1 MFVKKLEVVNYRNYE
16 KETVEF
22 CNGTNILYG
31 KNAQGKTNILEAV
44 SLFSS
49 GKSYRRVPDR
59 NLINLNS
66 DFAKIS
72 VEFCSFGSEKDA
84 EIFINKN
91 KKFIKL
97 CGNNL
102 RKTSE
107 ILGVFKTVLFSPEEL
122 SLISGAPELRRN
134 FTDMLLSSEKPL
146 YYGYLKKYYKILKQ
160 KNNLL
165 KQSNE
170 NINKTLSVWNKEM
183 ADVAAKIMC
192 YRNNLIKEIIP
203 LANKVFGEMTGK
215 KESFFIKYVP
225 NVTNEQFEEEILRE
239 KILFSLNKKMEAEIF
254 MGSSLVGIHRDDY
267 EFYINEK
274 NAKYFSSQG
283 QQRTAIIALKMAQ
296 AEMVYEQSGEY
307 PIFLFDD
314 IMSELDSE
322 RREYI
327 SEKISKRQVIITCT
341 DKYSAEGEKKY
352 FYVEGGHV
360 TEE

>member
-1 MFVKKLEVVNYRNYE
+1 MFVKKLEVINYRNYE

-22 CNGTNILYG
+22 CSGTNILYG

-72 VEFCSFGSEKDA
+72 VEFCSFGCEKDA
-84 EIFINKN
+84 EILINKN

-146 YYGYLKKYYKILKQ
+146 YYGFLKKYYKILKQ

-165 KQSNE
+165 KQSSE
-170 NINKTLSVWNKEM
+170 NISKTLSVWNEELSG
-183 ADVAAKIMC
+183 VAAKIMC

-215 KESFFIKYVP
+215 R
-225 NVTNEQFEEEILRE
+225 N
-239 KILFSLNKKMEAEIF
+239 
-254 MGSSLVGIHRDDY
+254 H
-267 EFYINEK
+267 
-274 NAKYFSSQG
+274 
-283 QQRTAIIALKMAQ
+283 
-296 AEMVYEQSGEY
+296 
-307 PIFLFDD
+307 FL
-314 IMSELDSE
+314 
-322 RREYI
+322 
-327 SEKISKRQVIITCT
+327 
-341 DKYSAEGEKKY
+341 
-352 FYVEGGHV
+352 
-360 TEE
+360 